1 MTKPLISLVGT
12 AVRTHLWLEFYQSLR
27 GNKVPLEV
35 IFVGDKKPKFKLPR
49 NIIYIYSTVKPAQCL
64 EIAARSAN
72 GDLVAPVA
80 DDAFFGEKTI
90 DNLYK
95 LYEKINSDKAIIS
108 FRWFKHG
115 KLANSNLYYYFIGD
129 KSSPELPFSGL
140 MMRNLWKH
148 FGGIDRRFIASCGDT
163 DLYLRSFEIGCKVYY
178 CDNAIYEER
187 KEKSGKRNLYPRYGQ
202 YFDRPLLD
210 SFWVRKQ
217 MVSKKR
223 LVPVKPFE
231 ENNILSV
238 TQGNTGEWNNSMH
251 RKLINRIRLFI

>member
-1 MTKPLISLVGT
+1 MYEKVHNDKSIISLMWVKYG
-12 AVRTHLWLEFYQSLR
+12 
-27 GNKVPLEV
+27 KVV
-35 IFVGDKKPKFKLPR
+35 
-49 NIIYIYSTVKPAQCL
+49 
-64 EIAARSAN
+64 
-72 GDLVAPVA
+72 DLKV
-80 DDAFFGEKTI
+80 
-90 DNLYK
+90 Y
-95 LYEKINSDKAIIS
+95 
-108 FRWFKHG
+108 H
-115 KLANSNLYYYFIGD
+115 YFIGD
-129 KSSPELPFSGL
+129 NSSPKLPLGGL
-140 MMRNLWKH
+140 MAKKLWH
-148 FGGIDRRFIASCGDT
+148 DLGGIDRRFIASCGDT